1 MTKHDLSHP
10 RPAVLRFSGV
20 YSRNTY
26 PWNLTKEFC
35 FYVFMCLSEKSYSSF
50 ENICVAK
57 KISVC
62 FQIQQRGTII
72 FCCCCCCSSSTP
84 FFNSR
89 WISQPQVQVTSS
101 FCSLKLV
108 FTFGWRILP
117 ALELLC
123 LKSAVICKRLAF
135 YRLET
140 DCNKQETKSASL
152 AWHFPSLL
160 AFSNLTTITYSCHM
174 TQNPFYFLQLLIWHI
189 FESQ

>member
-10 RPAVLRFSGV
+10 RPVVLRFSGV

-50 ENICVAK
+50 EIFCVAK
-57 KISVC
+57 EISVC

-72 FCCCCCCSSSTP
+72 FCCCCCSSSPP

-89 WISQPQVQVTSS
+89 WISQPEVQVTSS
-101 FCSLKLV
+101 FSSLKSV
-108 FTFGWRILP
+108 FTVVWRILP
-117 ALELLC
+117 PLQLPC
-123 LKSAVICKRLAF
+123 LKSAVVCNRLAF

-140 DCNKQETKSASL
+140 DCNNKKQKAHHS
-152 AWHFPSLL
+152 PG
-160 AFSNLTTITYSCHM
+160 
-174 TQNPFYFLQLLIWHI
+174 I
-189 FESQ
+189 FHLCSPLVT